1 MSKTTINDLFIE
13 YFLICDAK
21 KKNEL
26 IKNATIVLD
35 TNVLLNCYRWSK
47 NTAKEFLKVLQQIK
61 KRIWLPYHV
70 LHEFF
75 KKRLDVIQQKRD
87 TLKKLIEDIGK
98 IIKTLEET
106 RELKTHDFAEEKNKL
121 IEVKESISHKIGV
134 EIPDKC
140 DDWILETITNLF
152 KDKYGQPF
160 PEEKC
165 KAIIQEGKE
174 RYKKKI
180 PPGYKDQNKDDNIK
194 FNDLFIWK
202 EIISYAKKNK
212 KDVIFIT
219 DDQKEDWWWL
229 DSQAQKISP
238 RPELIKE
245 FYNDTGQLCWIYT
258 SDRFL
263 ETIKS
268 VLELEI
274 TDKEALEKAIKEIK
288 ETEELHK
295 REYLNL
301 TEKLQE
307 NLLLQHERWK
317 KAFEEYLMLP
327 SKMLQDYYKLQ
338 EKLQRQQEEIR
349 EHLKSFYTFS
359 TLTKQKATN
368 DKDGEKEEED
378 R

>member
-219 DDQKEDWWWL
+219 DD
-229 DSQAQKISP
+229 
-238 RPELIKE
+238 
-245 FYNDTGQLCWIYT
+245 
-258 SDRFL
+258 
-263 ETIKS
+263 
-268 VLELEI
+268 
-274 TDKEALEKAIKEIK
+274 
-288 ETEELHK
+288 
-295 REYLNL
+295 
-301 TEKLQE
+301 
-307 NLLLQHERWK
+307 
-317 KAFEEYLMLP
+317 
-327 SKMLQDYYKLQ
+327 
-338 EKLQRQQEEIR
+338 
-349 EHLKSFYTFS
+349 
-359 TLTKQKATN
+359 
-368 DKDGEKEEED
+368 
-378 R
+378 